1 MMGAL
6 ATMYLPAGIAIGLG
20 SAAPVGPVNLLVIQR
35 TLCNHRGGALLLGLG
50 AALGDALFAI
60 VTAFGLGAIGTL
72 VSDNDAIIRM
82 IGGLVML
89 GFAVVVWRSAPHL
102 GGEGPR
108 TSGGRLA
115 ALGMSMTVTNP
126 ATMFFFLGS
135 FSAIGFLGLGHDSAA
150 HRGNA
155 ALLVAG
161 VFAGSMLWWLV
172 VTEVATRLRDRVSD
186 AHLRLLNHGTAV
198 MLALFGIAA
207 AIAGAT
213 A

>member
-1 MMGAL
+1 MLSL

-35 TLCNHRGGALLLGLG
+35 VLCGERRGGLLLGLG

-72 VSDNDAIIRM
+72 VSDNDAIIR
-82 IGGLVML
+82 IVGGLVML

-102 GGEGPR
+102 GGSGPR
-108 TSGGRLA
+108 TGGGRLA
-115 ALGMSMTVTNP
+115 LLGASMTVTNP
-126 ATMFFFLGS
+126 ATMFFFVGS
-135 FSAIGFLGLGHDSAA
+135 FSAIGFLGLGHDTAV
-150 HRGNA
+150 HRSNA
-155 ALLVAG
+155 ALLVGG
-161 VFAGSMLWWLV
+161 VFAGSMLWWLI
-172 VTEVATRLRDRVSD
+172 VTEIAARLQGRVSD